1 MCFSSLKF
9 FVFKIVWDDLGFG
22 WILTYLAFLTNIL
35 GVHWVIVVEDM
46 MLKLLICFITCL
58 GI

>member
-1 MCFSSLKF
+1 MLFKLEI

-22 WILTYLAFLTNIL
+22 LILTYLAFLTNIL